1 MVAAV
6 NEMLTGSAG
15 AVADLIRR
23 RELSSA
29 ELTRLVLDRIDAV
42 NPELNAVVELRREAA
57 LREAAAADEAIARG
71 EQAGPLHGVPMTVKE
86 AFQVTG
92 LHSTWGNAA
101 FRDFIASRDAA
112 VVRRLREA
120 GAVITGTTNVAFML
134 GDFAQ
139 TANDLYGVTSNPW
152 DTSRV
157 PGGSSGG
164 SAAAVAAGMS
174 FLEYGSDMAGSI
186 RIPAAFCGV
195 YGLKPSAGIV
205 PPRLSAA
212 RAAGAAPGP
221 ACHAWPGTA
230 GQDSR
235 RPADRAHQ
243 HGGPG
248 RASGASLHLA
258 ARTAAAPGTGRLPG
272 RAGA

>member
-1 MVAAV
+1 MAV
-6 NEMLTGSAG
+6 TNEVLADSAG
-15 AVADLIRR
+15 AAADLIRR
-23 RELSSA
+23 REVSSA
-29 ELTRLVLDRIDAV
+29 ELTQLVLDRIDAV

-57 LREAAAADEAIARG
+57 LREAAAADEVIARG

-92 LHSTWGNAA
+92 LRSTWGNPA
-101 FRDFIASRDAA
+101 FRDFIAGQDAV

-174 FLEYGSDMAGSI
+174 FLEYGSDMVGSI
-186 RIPAAFCGV
+186 RIPAA
-195 YGLKPSAGIV
+195 
-205 PPRLSAA
+205 
-212 RAAGAAPGP
+212 
-221 ACHAWPGTA
+221 
-230 GQDSR
+230 
-235 RPADRAHQ
+235 
-243 HGGPG
+243 
-248 RASGASLHLA
+248 
-258 ARTAAAPGTGRLPG
+258 
-272 RAGA
+272 